1 MTGIAVLAGAVA
13 APVLVSYL
21 VEAARSAPP
30 APGRL
35 SWAPELPVRYLH
47 LDGVRVRYVVAGD
60 GPALVLLHT
69 LRTQLDMFQRVIPE
83 LAKRFRVYALDYPGH
98 GWSDIPRADYSAEYF
113 IAAVAKFLDAVG
125 VEGTTLVGESI
136 GASIALVLAARRH
149 PRVGRVVAIN
159 PYDYDAGRGIRR
171 GSAVANVLLGLAPV
185 PVLGETLFRFRHPI
199 LERKIFEGGVR
210 RPASLPAELASE
222 MSAVGNRRGH
232 YRAFLSLVRHWSSWE
247 AVRSEYGT
255 IDCPVL
261 LVYGEHDWSNEAE
274 REANRRAI
282 PGNRSLT
289 VGNAG
294 HFLSL
299 EAPDELAGAV
309 TDFAKGP
316 TPVR

>member
-1 MTGIAVLAGAVA
+1 MNGIAVLAGALA

-21 VEAARSAPP
+21 VEAVRSAPP
-30 APGRL
+30 APVRL
-35 SWAPELPVRYLH
+35 PWAPDLPVRYLD
-47 LDGVRVRYVVAGD
+47 LDGVRIRYVAAGD

-98 GWSDIPRADYSAEYF
+98 GYSDIPRADYTAEYF
-113 IAAVAKFLDAVG
+113 IAAVARFLDAIG
-125 VEGTTLVGESI
+125 VEDAMLVGESI
-136 GASIALVLAARRH
+136 GANIALVLAARRH
-149 PRVGRVVAIN
+149 PRVARVIAIN
-159 PYDYDAGRGIRR
+159 PYDYAAGRGLRR

-185 PVLGETLFRFRHPI
+185 PVLGATLLRFRHPI

-222 MSAVGNRRGH
+222 MSAVGNRPGH
-232 YRAFLSLVRHWSSWE
+232 YRAFLSLVRHWPSWE

-255 IDCPVL
+255 IDRPVL
-261 LVYGEHDWSNEAE
+261 LVYGEHDWSNAAE

-289 VGNAG
+289 VRDAG

-299 EAPDELAGAV
+299 EAPDELTRAV
-309 TDFAKGP
+309 TAFASGGGG
-316 TPVR
+316 VM